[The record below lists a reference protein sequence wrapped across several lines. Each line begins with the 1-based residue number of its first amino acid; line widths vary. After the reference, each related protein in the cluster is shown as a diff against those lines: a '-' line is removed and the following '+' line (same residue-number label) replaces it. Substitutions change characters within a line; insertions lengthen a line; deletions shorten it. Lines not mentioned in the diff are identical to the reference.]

1 MSPIPGFFNPKSA
14 YDYNYAPKLDVL
26 LGQACDYRKAN
37 HIARATL
44 QKKDIRLLIID
55 GQKDFCFS
63 EGNLFV
69 GGRTGT
75 GANEDNIRLA
85 RFVYSN
91 ISNIKKIVCT
101 LDTHESH
108 QIFFPSFFIKA
119 DGSHPSPFQVLK
131 NENGQIVSERDG
143 ILQVNPEIV
152 DWLCAGNHVW
162 AKRQI
167 LFYMDKLAQGGRY
180 GTQYALYL
188 WPNHCQI
195 GMPGHA
201 LAGILAEAV
210 FFHSYVRSTEYSYE
224 TKGQSPWTENYSVLS
239 PEVLERWDG
248 RGLVAEKNQ
257 SFIDQLISADYLII
271 AGQAMSHCVKSS
283 IDDLLYEIVNLKKAP
298 ELAKKVYILRD
309 CTSAVV
315 APGYD
320 FTPDAEAAFARFA
333 TAGMNLVDSTTP
345 MDQWPGFVIWCYVSI
360 YNHNMMDLLYFL
372 VIVIYTIIW
381 LSIHPSSTFLTMN
394 SQTVNLNTLLQA
406 GDMSTNA
413 TNIAINIAKG
423 NKKIH
428 NLGIVIDD
436 IADSEVVSVYCLV
449 DDSGSIAMAGNTDN
463 VILGFSIM
471 IEAFLGAKKKS
482 NIIVSVDCLNDDGN
496 LSYPY
501 SLLVDQAGNLAI
513 PLLNSSNYNPSGGT
527 PLYDRCA
534 EVATIV
540 LAKIAEIRQSGMQ
553 ERANLVIISDGQ
565 DLHSR
570 KSTASDVRTL
580 FTQISSNETNSVYAV
595 GIKIDGTDFEQVF
608 TQMGVPPQNI
618 FIIETMKQDPEATKK
633 EFRRKFQ
640 TMSQSMSASATGG
653 STGGFGS

>member
-1 MSPIPGFFNPKSA
+1 
-14 YDYNYAPKLDVL
+14 
-26 LGQACDYRKAN
+26 
-37 HIARATL
+37 
-44 QKKDIRLLIID
+44 
-55 GQKDFCFS
+55 
-63 EGNLFV
+63 
-69 GGRTGT
+69 
-75 GANEDNIRLA
+75 
-85 RFVYSN
+85 
-91 ISNIKKIVCT
+91 
-101 LDTHESH
+101 
-108 QIFFPSFFIKA
+108 
-119 DGSHPSPFQVLK
+119 
-131 NENGQIVSERDG
+131 
-143 ILQVNPEIV
+143 
-152 DWLCAGNHVW
+152 
-162 AKRQI
+162 
-167 LFYMDKLAQGGRY
+167 
-180 GTQYALYL
+180 
-188 WPNHCQI
+188 
-195 GMPGHA
+195 
-201 LAGILAEAV
+201 
-210 FFHSYVRSTEYSYE
+210 
-224 TKGQSPWTENYSVLS
+224 
-239 PEVLERWDG
+239 
-248 RGLVAEKNQ
+248 
-257 SFIDQLISADYLII
+257 
-271 AGQAMSHCVKSS
+271 
-283 IDDLLYEIVNLKKAP
+283 
-298 ELAKKVYILRD
+298 
-309 CTSAVV
+309 
-315 APGYD
+315 
-320 FTPDAEAAFARFA
+320 
-333 TAGMNLVDSTTP
+333 
-345 MDQWPGFVIWCYVSI
+345 
-360 YNHNMMDLLYFL
+360 
-372 VIVIYTIIW
+372 
-381 LSIHPSSTFLTMN
+381 MN

-428 NLGIVIDD
+428 NLGIAIDD

-471 IEAFLGAKKKS
+471 IKAFLGAKKKS